1 MAALFRDLRA
11 SCGSRR
17 ARRELRY
24 LWRVTIPTVAVR
36 LYRPIALALEAVGI
50 ASRPLFAELSLPDP
64 ATSGWDVRVPLPQ
77 LAGVWDRLL
86 AATGDPYFALR
97 AAEHVDLTVCDVVT
111 FLESNAKTLGDALRA
126 KFEFLPLITDAVEWT
141 LQTSGAEA
149 YLTLFERPHRPPL
162 APVAEYLVGA
172 RNVFFRH
179 FGPVGWTLRHASF
192 RHAAPADVEPY
203 RRVFG
208 LTPSFDAG
216 ADELVFDAGLLD
228 APMRNRDDALSE
240 LLRRYAEPA
249 LARTEQPSTLT
260 GRVEA
265 SLSSGVD
272 RGVANVATELGLAPR
287 TLQRALQTEGTSYAE
302 ISARMRRAAAERLL
316 RRRELALSEIAHAL
330 GFGDT
335 SAFHHA
341 FVRWTGMT
349 PGDFRARCFGKP
361 YEEPGR
367 GRLGPR
373 TAAE

>member
-1 MAALFRDLRA
+1 MI
-11 SCGSRR
+11 
-17 ARRELRY
+17 
-24 LWRVTIPTVAVR
+24 VPTVAVR
-36 LYRPIALALEAVGI
+36 LYRPIALALEAAGV
-50 ASRPLFAELSLPDP
+50 ASSSVFAELSLPDP
-64 ATSGWDVRVPLPQ
+64 ATSGWDVRVPLPR
-77 LAGVWDRLL
+77 LAGVWDRVL
-86 AATGDPYFALR
+86 AVTGDPHFALR

-111 FLESNAKTLGDALRA
+111 FLESNAQTLGDALRA

-141 LQTSGAEA
+141 LQTNGDEA

-179 FGPVGWTLRHASF
+179 FGPNDWALRHASF
-192 RHAAPADVEPY
+192 RHAAPADLEHY

-208 LTPSFDAG
+208 LTPSFDA
-216 ADELVFDAGLLD
+216 AVDELIFDARLLD
-228 APMRNRDDALSE
+228 APMRKRDDALAD
-240 LLRRYAEPA
+240 LLRRYATPA
-249 LARTEQPSTLT
+249 LARSEQPSTVT

-265 SLSSGVD
+265 SLSAGID
-272 RGVANVATELGLAPR
+272 RGVVNVARELGLAPR
-287 TLQRALQTEGTSYAE
+287 TLQRALQAEGTSYAE

-341 FVRWTGMT
+341 FMRWTGVT
-349 PGDFRARCFGKP
+349 PREFRIRALGASFN
-361 YEEPGR
+361 EPSH